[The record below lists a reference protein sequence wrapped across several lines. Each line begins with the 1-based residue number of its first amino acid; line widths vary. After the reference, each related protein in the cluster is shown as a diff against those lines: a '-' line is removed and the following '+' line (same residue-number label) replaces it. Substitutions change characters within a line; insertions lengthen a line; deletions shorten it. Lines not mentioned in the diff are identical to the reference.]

1 MDYIFTIDD
10 FVPASDQITQSVIEN
25 LKKPKFYT
33 IQDDNIVNYIHQYCI
48 HLMKFSKDKCES
60 KEIAYAIDLNTLE
73 FIGAEFGN
81 SHSVDIGALIDKIK
95 DDACIFMV
103 AHNHPSD
110 KTFSPRD
117 LITFFSVPNMVILM
131 VLGNKGSMYIIEK
144 TNKTLIDN
152 NYTKIKQALIKY
164 RKSQQCF
171 DVTINEL
178 KQYGIMYTTL

>member
-1 MDYIFTIDD
+1 
-10 FVPASDQITQSVIEN
+10 
-25 LKKPKFYT
+25 
-33 IQDDNIVNYIHQYCI
+33 
-48 HLMKFSKDKCES
+48 
-60 KEIAYAIDLNTLE
+60 
-73 FIGAEFGN
+73 
-81 SHSVDIGALIDKIK
+81 
-95 DDACIFMV
+95 MV